1 MAPTT
6 GDGSARLVS
15 PGHPA
20 SGRRGKRDDE
30 GASHVPASGSGHWS
44 RRAYGGDDLQRMAA
58 RLTSVFLA
66 WLVLWGSYS
75 REFWAFPCFSAP
87 AGTIFHS
94 PNANCLAGMMHR
106 LQRSVQER
114 TQ

>member
-1 MAPTT
+1 MAPAT
-6 GDGSARLVS
+6 GGGPARPVS

-20 SGRRGKRDDE
+20 SGRTGERGDE
-30 GASHVPASGSGHWS
+30 GASHVPAPGSGHS
-44 RRAYGGDDLQRMAA
+44 LRRACGGGDRQRMAA
-58 RLTSVFLA
+58 RLTSVFPA
-66 WLVLWGSYS
+66 WLVLRGSYS